1 MKASRQL
8 HNLAVLSLGKRQRSS
23 LNRKLGTTH
32 TRSQSFE
39 KDTKFCSCTVTMRTE
54 LLRLR
59 HKSWFPTKKL
69 QIARHRRTW

>member
-1 MKASRQL
+1 MKASSQL
-8 HNLAVLSLGKRQRSS
+8 HNLAVFSLEKRQRSS
-23 LNRKLGTTH
+23 FNRKLDATH

-39 KDTKFCSCTVTMRTE
+39 KDTKICSCTVTMRTE

-69 QIARHRRTW
+69 QIVRLRRTW